1 MPVLGQDNPSNYL
14 CVEEKIMKYFRVET
28 KFGVVVEVAR
38 DTLEEVQEELTQ
50 ENWSE
55 DCFGAFDPNPT
66 VTEIDRPVDW
76 YPGL

>member
-1 MPVLGQDNPSNYL
+1 
-14 CVEEKIMKYFRVET
+14 MKYFKVQT
-28 KFGVVVEVAR
+28 KFGVVVEVGR
-38 DTLEEVQEELTQ
+38 DTLEEVQEDLTK
-50 ENWSE
+50 ENWDE